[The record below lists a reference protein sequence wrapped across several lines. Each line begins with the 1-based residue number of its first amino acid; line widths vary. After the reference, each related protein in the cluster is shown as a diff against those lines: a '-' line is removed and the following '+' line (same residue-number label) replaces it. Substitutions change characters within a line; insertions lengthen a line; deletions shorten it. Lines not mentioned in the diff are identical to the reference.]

1 MARDPEK
8 RLEDWMR
15 LILLNWVLISFI
27 MFYSILMGL
36 AGGCIVVLFSAAV
49 IDHFGLPTRFLHLY
63 PSPAPASILVMG
75 GLIASFFLHLFK
87 HLHYNCTTGSY
98 TLEVARVVNIRAA
111 AGFLVV
117 ALILVGVGAGIAWL
131 FPS

>member
-8 RLEDWMR
+8 RLEDWIR

-49 IDHFGLPTRFLHLY
+49 IEQFGLSTRFLHLY

-75 GLIASFFLHLFK
+75 GLITSFFLHLFK

-111 AGFLVV
+111 GGFAVI

>member
-1 MARDPEK
+1 MARDPQN

-36 AGGCIVVLFSAAV
+36 AGGCLVILFSAAV
-49 IDHFGLPTRFLHLY
+49 IEWVGLPTHFLRLY
-63 PSPAPASILVMG
+63 PSPGQTAILVMG
-75 GLIASFFLHLFK
+75 GLIAALFIHLFK
-87 HLHYNCTTGSY
+87 HLHYNCASGNY
-98 TLEVARVVNIRAA
+98 TLSVARVVNLRTFAGLAA
-111 AGFLVV
+111 IALFLVG
-117 ALILVGVGAGIAWL
+117 IGAGIAWL

>member
-36 AGGCIVVLFSAAV
+36 SGGCMVVLFSTAV
-49 IDHFGLPTRFLHLY
+49 IEHFGLPTRFLHLY

-75 GLIASFFLHLFK
+75 GLIAAFFLHLFK
-87 HLHYNCTTGSY
+87 HLHYNCATGSY
-98 TLEVARVVNIRAA
+98 TLAVARVVNLKA
-111 AGFLVV
+111 AGGFAVI
-117 ALILVGVGAGIAWL
+117 ALLLVGVGAGIAWL
-131 FPS
+131 FPA